1 MKKKI
6 VVVFSSHLGDEINN
20 KFIKHIDDTIGVNH
34 EVVCYTNYNQFSLAE
49 IYNKAIKEHNSPDA
63 IFVFCHPDITIKTRT
78 WGRLLLSKFNNS
90 NFSII
95 GVAGTT
101 YLSETGQWWQDRSKM
116 VGVVEHTDGIQT
128 WVSEYAVPIK
138 GYTKPVVVIDGVF
151 MAVDCNKII
160 HQFDEEFKGYH
171 LYDLSFVFPNYLD
184 GIDVGVTTDI
194 RVLHQSVGMTN
205 EQWEKN
211 RVQFAEKYKDE
222 LPITLLPPYK
232 EFNLKLTNKPKVSV
246 IIPTKNNLRY
256 LMNNLNSWDD
266 VVQYPNYEILIA
278 DTGSSDDVIK
288 GYDEILSDK
297 VKLVKYDYYN
307 FGKINND
314 MVKNH
319 VSADTELILFCNDDV
334 KLLNDALSR
343 CVEIYNQNKK
353 DVGTIGIRL
362 HYGDGSIQH
371 NGISVVRDISEN
383 IHLTHVDL
391 KKPENYHIEVNY
403 NSLGNTGAFL
413 LINKQLF
420 INIGCFNEDYIECFE
435 DVELNLNCLMKEKK
449 NITVS
454 DAVAYHYESV
464 SRDKS
469 QDKLEKLNHDYFER
483 LHPFYIK
490 NKSVLDKIIR
500 LVK

>member
-1 MKKKI
+1 M
-6 VVVFSSHLGDEINN
+6 S
-20 KFIKHIDDTIGVNH
+20 
-34 EVVCYTNYNQFSLAE
+34 
-49 IYNKAIKEHNSPDA
+49 
-63 IFVFCHPDITIKTRT
+63 
-78 WGRLLLSKFNNS
+78 LLL
-90 NFSII
+90 
-95 GVAGTT
+95 
-101 YLSETGQWWQDRSKM
+101 
-116 VGVVEHTDGIQT
+116 
-128 WVSEYAVPIK
+128 
-138 GYTKPVVVIDGVF
+138 
-151 MAVDCNKII
+151 KI
-160 HQFDEEFKGYH
+160 
-171 LYDLSFVFPNYLD
+171 
-184 GIDVGVTTDI
+184 
-194 RVLHQSVGMTN
+194 R
-205 EQWEKN
+205 
-211 RVQFAEKYKDE
+211 
-222 LPITLLPPYK
+222 
-232 EFNLKLTNKPKVSV
+232 
-246 IIPTKNNLRY
+246 
-256 LMNNLNSWDD
+256 
-266 VVQYPNYEILIA
+266 
-278 DTGSSDDVIK
+278 
-288 GYDEILSDK
+288 
-297 VKLVKYDYYN
+297 
-307 FGKINND
+307 
-314 MVKNH
+314 
-319 VSADTELILFCNDDV
+319 
-334 KLLNDALSR
+334 R